1 MRNEKLGY
9 KIREAQLEKLPYMFV
24 VGENEMNAETVSI
37 RKRGEGDMG
46 AKPLQEV
53 IELLAQEIADRVIS

>member
-1 MRNEKLGY
+1 
-9 KIREAQLEKLPYMFV
+9 
-24 VGENEMNAETVSI
+24 MNAQTVSI
-37 RKRGEGDMG
+37 RKRGEGDIG